1 MRHPDSKAL
10 KVATWVL
17 VVVVVLFFATRVIRY
32 ILQ

>member
-17 VVVVVLFFATRVIRY
+17 IVVVVLFFASRLIRF